1 MGVEMRRRGRMA
13 TLGAIVLLTG
23 WIFLGITP
31 ASGADSV
38 ADRLR
43 RLEDAEE
50 IRLLL
55 HSYGRFLDARDF
67 ASFSGLFAER
77 EGEWIGGMG
86 RAKGRAAILK
96 LMEDSIGTGTPG
108 APNRHVFS
116 NEMISID
123 GDRAAAVSTWMFLVQ
138 AESRPQMVYVGRYED
153 LLVREQGRWRFLRRT
168 VHAEIP
174 PDAVAER

>member
-1 MGVEMRRRGRMA
+1 MGTEGRLRVGA
-13 TLGAIVLLTG
+13 VTLGAILLLTG
-23 WIFLGITP
+23 SIFSGITP

-43 RLEDAEE
+43 RLEDTEE

-55 HSYGRFLDARDF
+55 HGYGRFLDARDF

-77 EGEWIGGMG
+77 DGEWVGGMG
-86 RAKGRAAILK
+86 RAKGRAAIRR
-96 LMEDSIGTGTPG
+96 LMEESIGTGTPG
-108 APNRHVFS
+108 APSRHLFS

-138 AESRPQMVYVGRYED
+138 AESRPQTVYVGRYED
-153 LLVREQGRWRFLRRT
+153 LLVRERGRWRFLRRT
-168 VHAEIP
+168 VHAEMP
-174 PDAVAER
+174 PDRPEGR